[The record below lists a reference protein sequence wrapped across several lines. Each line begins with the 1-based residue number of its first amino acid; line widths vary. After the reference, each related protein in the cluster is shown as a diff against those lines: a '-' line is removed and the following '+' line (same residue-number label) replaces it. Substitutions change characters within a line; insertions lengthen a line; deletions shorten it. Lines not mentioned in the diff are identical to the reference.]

1 MGDNKDIIRITAA
14 HHEVHEGDSYNYV
27 LTETT
32 MQTTE
37 TINVAF
43 KTPAAATKYIHMIV
57 EFSTR
62 AGGNLEILEAATWTA
77 QTGTA
82 ATPMNAN
89 RNSSNT
95 SSLLGNE
102 TTTVFTAGEI
112 AYDVTT
118 ILTTNA
124 TIIEDVY
131 AFGANRVPATNRGI
145 TEFILK
151 AATTYVIRFTADGN
165 TNGGQI
171 HLRWY
176 EHLPNVI

>member
-1 MGDNKDIIRITAA
+1 MGDNKDIVRITAA
-14 HHEVHEGDSYNYV
+14 HHEIHEGDAYSFI

-43 KTPAAATKYIHMIV
+43 KTPPSTTKFIHMIV

-62 AGGNLEILEAATWTA
+62 AGGLLEIIEAPTWTN
-77 QTGTA
+77 QTGTIGVVL
-82 ATPMNAN
+82 NAN

-95 SSLLGNE
+95 SNLLEDE
-102 TTTVFTAGEI
+102 TTTIFTAGGVG
-112 AYDVTT
+112 YGVTT

-124 TIIEDVY
+124 TVIESRY
-131 AFGANRVPATNRGI
+131 AWGANRVPAVDRSLFEN
-145 TEFILK
+145 ILL
-151 AATTYVIRFTADGN
+151 ADTQYVVRFTADGN

-171 HLRWY
+171 HMRWY
-176 EHLPNVI
+176 EHLPNII